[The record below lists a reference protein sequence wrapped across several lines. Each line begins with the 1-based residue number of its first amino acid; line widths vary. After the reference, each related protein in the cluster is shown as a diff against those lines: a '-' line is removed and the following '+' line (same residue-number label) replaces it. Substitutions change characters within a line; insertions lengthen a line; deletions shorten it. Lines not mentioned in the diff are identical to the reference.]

1 MPHRTLSLI
10 ASLLLLCSLARGADN
25 FTVFSH
31 ISSREGLS
39 NDNITSIY
47 QDEFGM
53 VWIGTNDGLNRYD
66 GQRVEVLRPVPG
78 DSTSIFNNNI
88 KCICGDRKGRIYVIS
103 KFALDEYDIATEKF
117 RHIRKGGMQ
126 YICCNRGRLWAA
138 SRRTVYKLVDGSLQK
153 FCSLSRYSDI
163 TSILELSDGRVLIGT
178 EADGAFAVD
187 ENGKM
192 SRFLEGTYISSLYE
206 DSKHNLW
213 FCTRYEGLYKLSAN
227 SLMSS
232 WRHSSDP
239 GTIND
244 DYVRTL
250 CEDPYGRYWIG
261 TFNGLCVL
269 DPDTRVIKR
278 IDRGSLPF
286 TSIWDIVC
294 DRDGAMWVGSR
305 YGGISI
311 WSKSLDIFDSY
322 DFYGDIAEDS
332 QGGLFV
338 ASEDNKLVHFDPR
351 TRRAETVDALSEH
364 GFKSL
369 WYDKSRDILWIG
381 TLRGGLFSMDSR
393 GSVSSYR
400 YDEDD
405 PAAIPSEH
413 IHKIIPYGTDSLIV
427 ATKRGVVMFSPASG
441 RCRKLFEGT
450 GAERKYVSDIMV
462 DDSLRCWT
470 ALSGCVCRT
479 DLLTGE
485 SREYFVGGSVPEL
498 GTSNIQTI
506 FQDTDGT
513 VYLGSTGRGLFVYRP
528 SDETFSCI
536 NTGNSALP
544 NDYIVDISRSP
555 AGYLLIVTNKGLTRY
570 DSVNGIF
577 LNYNQD
583 NGYPIPNT
591 NAYGVLVASD
601 THIYLS
607 GYGQTL
613 SFFENEL
620 AVPERDSDIR
630 FVSLTVDNLR
640 VRPGDGTGILQQ
652 SLLYQD
658 NIVIPP
664 GHNVFS
670 VGCSPIS
677 FTSDVGEKF
686 EYRLDGFDDGWIEG
700 DLRTPIVYTNLP
712 PRNYSLRARLVD
724 RQSGRELSGRVLY
737 IRIQPHFYQTVW
749 FFLILLVLAMAL
761 VAVFLNA
768 YASHLRLNSSLEQ
781 EKLEKKKIQELN
793 SAKMQ
798 FFTYISH
805 EIRTPVTL
813 MTSSVES
820 LLSQGGQI
828 PGMYS
833 KLKGLRDNLGKVTAL
848 INELLDFRKQE
859 SGVAGQKFSENDIVR
874 HLARTETC
882 FREYAQQRGI
892 EFSFANLSGRQ
903 SLPLW
908 YDYEQIDKVLTNL
921 LSNAFKHTG
930 KCDRITLSLSE
941 AEGCVTVRVT
951 DSGEG
956 IDPAYQ
962 KMIFEPF
969 GQVPGKGEEALG
981 TGLGLALCRRIVE
994 AHKGTITVESTPGQ
1008 GATFA
1013 FSLPEGCEH
1022 IPVGMRC
1029 VRADED
1035 SPGSQELNCID
1046 SDFIEEVKASQAKA
1060 GLSRVRMLIV
1070 EDNDELRASLADLF
1084 EPFFTVTLASDG
1096 QDALEKMEH
1105 SQPDIILSDLMMPNL
1120 DGNEL
1125 CSRIKNNIETSHIPF
1140 VLLTAKVSVE
1150 AELEGFIN
1158 GADDY
1163 IAKPFNAK
1171 VLVRKCANLVNS
1183 RAMLQRKFL
1192 FSANME
1198 TNELAGNNDIDRQF
1212 MDRAMKII
1220 DEHLSDSEFDIDV
1233 FAHEMAMGR
1242 TNFFMKIKGITGQ
1255 TPSRFVSGVRLKK
1268 SLSLLDSQPQ
1278 LTISEV
1284 AYMVGFTSPSYF
1296 IKSFRELYG
1305 FTPSAYRARRQSSDD
1320 EW

>member
-1 MPHRTLSLI
+1 MIIALI
-10 ASLLLLCSLARGADN
+10 TSMLLFCSISSGADN

-31 ISSREGLS
+31 LGSSEGLS

-88 KCICGDRKGRIYVIS
+88 KCICGDRKGKIYVIS
-103 KFALDEYDIATEKF
+103 KFALDEYDISTEKF

-138 SRRTVYKLVDGSLQK
+138 SRRTVYKLVNGSLEE
-153 FCSLSRYSDI
+153 FCSLDDYSDI
-163 TSILELSDGRVLIGT
+163 TSILELSDGRVLIAT

-187 ENGKM
+187 ENRKM
-192 SRFLEGTYISSLYE
+192 SRFLEGTYVSGLLE

-213 FCTRYEGLYKLSAN
+213 FCTRYQGLFKLSSN
-227 SLMSS
+227 NLMSS
-232 WRHSSDP
+232 YRHGADP
-239 GTIND
+239 GTISD

-278 IDRGSLPF
+278 IDRGSLPSS
-286 TSIWDIVC
+286 SIWDIIC

-322 DFYGDIAEDS
+322 NFYGDIAEDS
-332 QGGLFV
+332 RGGLFV
-338 ASEDNKLVHFDPR
+338 ASEDNKLIHYDPF
-351 TRRAETVDALSEH
+351 TRRTETIDALSEY

-369 WYDKSRDILWIG
+369 CFDKFRGVLWIG
-381 TLRGGLFSMDSR
+381 TLRGGLFSMDRR
-393 GSVSSYR
+393 GGITSYR
-400 YDEDD
+400 HNEDD

-427 ATKRGVVMFSPASG
+427 ATKRGIVMFSPASG

-479 DLLTGE
+479 DPATGE
-485 SREYFVGGSVPEL
+485 TREYFVGGSVPEL

-506 FQDTDGT
+506 FQDCDSQI
-513 VYLGSTGRGLFVYRP
+513 YLGSTGRGLFVYRP
-528 SDETFSCI
+528 GDETFTCI
-536 NTGNSALP
+536 NTHNSTLP
-544 NDYIVDISRSP
+544 NDYIVDIGRSP

-570 DSVNGIF
+570 DSVNGVF

-591 NAYGVLVASD
+591 NAYGVFVASD
-601 THIYLS
+601 AHIYLS
-607 GYGQTL
+607 SFGQTL
-613 SFFENEL
+613 SFYENDL
-620 AVPERDSDIR
+620 VVPERDSDIR
-630 FVSLTVDNLR
+630 FVSLTVDNRR
-640 VRPGDGTGILQQ
+640 VHPGDGSGILRE

-658 NIVIPP
+658 NIVIPA

-677 FTSDVGEKF
+677 YTSGVGEKF
-686 EYRLDGFDDGWIEG
+686 EYRLNGFDDKWIEG
-700 DLRTPIVYTNLP
+700 DLKTPLTYTNLP
-712 PRNYSLRARLVD
+712 PRSYSLEARLVD
-724 RQSGRELSGRVLY
+724 RQTLKEISHRVLHIQ
-737 IRIQPHFYQTVW
+737 IRPHFYQTVW
-749 FFLILLVLAMAL
+749 FFLLLLAAAVAFAL
-761 VAVFLNA
+761 FCFNT
-768 YASHLRLNSSLEQ
+768 YASRLRLNSSLEQ

-820 LLSQGGQI
+820 LLSQGGQV
-828 PGMYS
+828 PGMYA
-833 KLKGLRDNLGKVTAL
+833 KLKGLRDNLGKVTTL

-859 SGVAGQKFSENDIVR
+859 SGVAGQKFSENDIVL
-874 HLARTETC
+874 HLAKTETC
-882 FREYAQQRGI
+882 FREYAQQRDI
-892 EFSFANLSGRQ
+892 ELTFSNLTGRR

-908 YDYEQIDKVLTNL
+908 YDYDQIDKVLTNL

-930 KCDRITLSLSE
+930 KCDCITLELSE
-941 AEGCVTVRVT
+941 GGGRVTVKVT

-956 IDPAYQ
+956 IEPIYQ

-969 GQVPGKGEEALG
+969 GQVPGKGGEALG
-981 TGLGLALCRRIVE
+981 TGLGLALCRKIVE
-994 AHKGTITVESTPGQ
+994 AHKGSISVESAPGQ

-1013 FSLPEGCEH
+1013 FSLPEGCGH
-1022 IPVGMRC
+1022 IPAGMRC

-1035 SPGSQELNCID
+1035 RVNSQELSCID
-1046 SDFIEEVKASQAKA
+1046 SDFVEEVKASQAKA
-1060 GLSRVRMLIV
+1060 GLGRVRMLIV

-1084 EPFFTVTLASDG
+1084 EPYFTVTLAVDG
-1096 QDALEKMEH
+1096 LDAIEKIEH
-1105 SQPDIILSDLMMPNL
+1105 SHPDIILSDLMMPNL

-1125 CSRIKNNIETSHIPF
+1125 CSRVKNNIETSHIPF

-1171 VLVRKCANLVNS
+1171 VLVRKCVNLVNS

-1198 TNELAGNNDIDRQF
+1198 SNELVGDNDIDRQF
-1212 MDRAMKII
+1212 MDKAMKII

-1233 FAHEMAMGR
+1233 FAREMAMGR
-1242 TNFFMKIKGITGQ
+1242 TNFFMKIKGMTGQ
-1255 TPSRFVSGVRLKK
+1255 TPSRFISGMRLKK
-1268 SLSLLDSQPQ
+1268 SLALLDGQPQ

-1305 FTPSAYRARRQSSDD
+1305 FTPSAYKSRKQSSSDD
-1320 EW
+1320 W